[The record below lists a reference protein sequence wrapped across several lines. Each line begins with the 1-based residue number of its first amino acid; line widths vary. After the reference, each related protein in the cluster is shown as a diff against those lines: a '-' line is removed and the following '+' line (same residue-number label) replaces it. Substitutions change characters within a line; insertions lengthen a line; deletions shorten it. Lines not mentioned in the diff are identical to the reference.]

1 MGIYGKLWEFMG
13 IYWKLCG
20 FMVFIGDLWEI
31 MGIDMAELS
40 LNSWDFMEFHGIY
53 GRVLP

>member
-1 MGIYGKLWEFMG
+1 MESYGN
-13 IYWKLCG
+13 YWKLWG
-20 FMVFIGDLWEI
+20 FMVLIGDLWEI

-53 GRVLP
+53 GGFLP

>member
-1 MGIYGKLWEFMG
+1 
-13 IYWKLCG
+13 
-20 FMVFIGDLWEI
+20 MVLIGDLWEI

-53 GRVLP
+53 GVFLP